1 MSFSIDR
8 SRVLVS
14 TAWLAGNLD
23 NPTVR
28 IIDCRYYFEGPSG
41 REVYAESHIPG
52 AVYLDWVADLSDPN
66 HPVDYMMPPAEQVAA
81 VMSRLGV
88 GDDTLIV
95 AYDDE
100 GGHYASRLWLIL
112 ARYGKEGQMRILD
125 GGWTR
130 WVMEERPVTMEP
142 TPLPAPATF
151 TIDPAAERP
160 NIIATLEDVMQ
171 ARESGSAVILDVRRL
186 SEYTGEEV
194 RAKHGGRIPGAL
206 HMFWQENLNWDG
218 DRTFIP
224 VDRIRAR
231 HEAAGVMPDTPV
243 ITYCQGAVRAAH
255 AALSLWM
262 SGYRNVRVYDGS
274 WAEWGNRDDV
284 PIATGPADEA

>member
-1 MSFSIDR
+1 MAFSTDR
-8 SRVLVS
+8 SQVLVS
-14 TAWLAGNLD
+14 TEWLAGHLD
-23 NPTVR
+23 DPAVR
-28 IIDCRYYFEGPSG
+28 IIDCRYYFDERDG
-41 REVYAESHIPG
+41 REEYARAHIPG
-52 AVYLDWVADLSDPN
+52 AVYLDWVADLSDPH
-66 HPVDYMMPPAEQVAA
+66 HPVEYMMPPAEQVAA

-88 GDDTLIV
+88 GDETRIV

-100 GGHYASRLWLIL
+100 GGHYSSRLWLIL

-130 WVMEERPVTMEP
+130 WLEEGRPVTAEP
-142 TPLPAPATF
+142 TPEPAAVTF
-151 TIDPAAERP
+151 TIDPAAGRP
-160 NIIATLEDVMQ
+160 EIIASLEDVQQ
-171 ARESGSAVILDVRRL
+171 ARESGDAVVLDVRRL

-206 HMFWQENLNWDG
+206 HMFWQDNLNWDG
-218 DRTFIP
+218 DRTFVP
-224 VDRIRAR
+224 EERIRAR
-231 HEAAGVMPDTPV
+231 HEAAGLTPETPI

-255 AALSLWM
+255 AAMSLWM

-284 PIATGPADEA
+284 PIATGPADQG

>member
-1 MSFSIDR
+1 MAFSTDR

-14 TAWLAGNLD
+14 TEWLAEHLD
-23 NPTVR
+23 DPTVR
-28 IIDCRYYFEGPSG
+28 IIDCRYYFEGPPG
-41 REVYAESHIPG
+41 RDVYAETHIPG
-52 AVYLDWVADLSDPN
+52 AVYLDWAAELSDPN

-88 GDDTLIV
+88 GDDTRIV

-100 GGHYASRLWLIL
+100 GGHYSSRLWLVL
-112 ARYGKEGQMRILD
+112 ARYGKEEQMRILD

-130 WVMEERPVTMEP
+130 WLAEGRPVTAEP
-142 TPLPAPATF
+142 TPQPAPATF

-160 NIIATLEDVMQ
+160 EIIATLDDVMQ
-171 ARESGSAVILDVRRL
+171 ARETGSAVILDVRRL

-194 RAKHGGRIPGAL
+194 RAKHGGRIPGAK

-231 HEAAGVMPDTPV
+231 HEAAGVTPETPV